1 MAVVAWHFLFGSS
14 SKDNTPAPK
23 QVADVHIPSS
33 PSDCF
38 QWQVSIPTP
47 ADCPTAARIAELNA
61 KLDGPSSLRLITR
74 EYTSVEEARRHGHT
88 CTAGC
93 ETWDEEDKV
102 LARLAAEYEANAN
115 SPNVRK
121 QLQYEADR
129 KNANRLMRALG
140 CETCEGPMAPKKPN
154 QTERPPPRD
163 TEELRDNL
171 AQDRA
176 DLMAGKITVKEARS
190 RLKEA
195 NKLLQQTRRR
205 LRGL

>member
-1 MAVVAWHFLFGSS
+1 MSQNSGGPSLFAIIVVAVVAWHFLFGSS

-33 PSDCF
+33 PSDCY
-38 QWQVSIPTP
+38 QYDVP
-47 ADCPTAARIAELNA
+47 ADGCYTLARKEESDVKIY
-61 KLDGPSSLRLITR
+61 GPSSSRFMIR
-74 EYTSVEEARRHGHT
+74 EYRSVEEARRHGHT

-129 KNANRLMRALG
+129 KNATRLMRSLG
-140 CETCEGPMAPKKPN
+140 CETCE
-154 QTERPPPRD
+154 
-163 TEELRDNL
+163 
-171 AQDRA
+171 
-176 DLMAGKITVKEARS
+176 
-190 RLKEA
+190 
-195 NKLLQQTRRR
+195 
-205 LRGL
+205 